1 LKFRK
6 KKNSRGSFDWRLPFL
21 GWHSIRSERSANQVE
36 EDAEERST
44 NQVEEDAEEGGGE
57 RNFVLISC
65 NARKMSYIFLTLTLL
80 VECLNF
86 H

>member
-1 LKFRK
+1 MFNVPIKTKTWQVHQKTLKRVLKFRK

-44 NQVEEDAEEGGGE
+44 NQVEEDAEEGGG
-57 RNFVLISC
+57 
-65 NARKMSYIFLTLTLL
+65 
-80 VECLNF
+80 
-86 H
+86 

>member
-44 NQVEEDAEEGGGE
+44 NQVEEDAEEGGG
-57 RNFVLISC
+57 
-65 NARKMSYIFLTLTLL
+65 
-80 VECLNF
+80 
-86 H
+86 